1 MRYAPL
7 MLGICRDM
15 EELCPDAWLFH
26 YANPT
31 TTVPLLMNEAS
42 PINSMGLCHSVQH
55 TAETLAA
62 YIDAPY
68 GETGHWVTGVNHQAW
83 FPPCRVERRGRLSAA
98 LREDAGP
105 QAI

>member
-55 TAETLAA
+55 TAR
-62 YIDAPY
+62 P
-68 GETGHWVTGVNHQAW
+68 
-83 FPPCRVERRGRLSAA
+83 
-98 LREDAGP
+98 
-105 QAI
+105 